1 MAEVKKDSKWE
12 GKHIH
17 ARQEMIFE
25 MSQTI
30 ALKRVENRFGV
41 AALEDKKESIFDL
54 LIRTGR
60 AADFDEGVVLLA
72 KEFPSKERKP
82 LSLLERLFMLL
93 TCFRA
98 KQYSQF

>member
-1 MAEVKKDSKWE
+1 MAETKKDAAWQ
-12 GKHIH
+12 GNRVH
-17 ARQEMIFE
+17 ARQAMIFE

-30 ALKRVENRFGV
+30 ALRRVENRFGV
-41 AALEDKKESIFDL
+41 TVREDANESIFDL

-60 AADFDEGVVLLA
+60 AVDFDEAVTLLA

-82 LSLLERLFMLL
+82 LSSLERLFMLL

-98 KQYSQF
+98 KRYSHF